1 VKNAR
6 EVNNRPGQTRQ
17 DRGNA
22 GHWPKLHSARRQGAA
37 GVQGPLPIDEFRT
50 GKGIFLTLWE
60 TEEDLKAS
68 EESGYYQEQLGKL
81 AEALAGQPEKEDYE
95 VSIQV

>member
-1 VKNAR
+1 VPAAK
-6 EVNNRPGQTRQ
+6 E
-17 DRGNA
+17 
-22 GHWPKLHSARRQGAA
+22 RQGFK
-37 GVQGPLPIDEFRT
+37 GLFLLTNSDT
-50 GKGIFLTLWE
+50 GKGIALTLWE

-81 AEALAGQPEKEDYE
+81 AEVLAEQPEKEDYE

>member
-1 VKNAR
+1 MHAR
-6 EVNNRPGQTRQ
+6 LTTVRVQPGKIEETLDIGR
-17 DRGNA
+17 NSIVPA
-22 GHWPKLHSARRQGAA
+22 AKERQGFK
-37 GVQGPLPIDEFRT
+37 GLFLLTNSDT
-50 GKGIFLTLWE
+50 GKGISLTLWE

-81 AEALAGQPEKEDYE
+81 AEVLAEQPEKEDYE